1 MMTEN
6 KLNNYLKI
14 IRNLGSQQKG
24 FYVVEKIKIIEM
36 NLNILKIIWNI
47 GKAILMMKPR
57 QIAMEKKI
65 WIQKKW
71 FA

>member
-1 MMTEN
+1 MTEN

-47 GKAILMMKPR
+47 GKSILMMKSR
-57 QIAMEKKI
+57 
-65 WIQKKW
+65 
-71 FA
+71 